1 MESWQNERQSG
12 QWSGRVSRELRGIV
26 AGVGCDGRI
35 SSAAQR
41 RSGECCEEDHGVGA
55 GYETKRLGDDAHFD
69 GRPSG
74 RSDNRCGAVDG
85 TVPKTATVYETTLDR
100 AEAASSRDLVPG
112 TEPVLLFVF
121 SGHFRMEPAV
131 WPPPPGSRV
140 PPPHGSH
147 VTFIVS
153 KATGDGLG
161 GGISSWPVLTAGL
174 GKAHVVVL
182 R

>member
-1 MESWQNERQSG
+1 MVGLVVLLNVVPGSVAKKTTASAPGTKPSVSATMHISTGVLGAIRQ
-12 QWSGRVSRELRGIV
+12 QMRARRW
-26 AGVGCDGRI
+26 DGP
-35 SSAAQR
+35 
-41 RSGECCEEDHGVGA
+41 E
-55 GYETKRLGDDAHFD
+55 
-69 GRPSG
+69 
-74 RSDNRCGAVDG
+74 
-85 TVPKTATVYETTLDR
+85 TATVYETTLDR

-174 GKAHVVVL
+174 GKAHVVAL